1 MHNKHVKLK
10 KQRSISPRKITGP
23 SKEEIQ
29 LYKSVEKLSTI
40 KVSHQKGHN
49 PEYTRTLQ
57 RIIRKIEQIKRNDA
71 VSRGKQHT
79 HNVSVIRK
87 HWVHKPFT

>member
-1 MHNKHVKLK
+1 MHNVKLK

-23 SKEEIQ
+23 SKREIE

-40 KVSHQKGHN
+40 KVSHQRGNN

-57 RIIRKIEQIKRNDA
+57 RIIQKIEDIKRNQA
-71 VSRGKQHT
+71 VSRKHKQ
-79 HNVSVIRK
+79 NISVIRK
-87 HWVHKPFT
+87 NWVHKPFT

>member
-1 MHNKHVKLK
+1 MQTTKNVKLK

-23 SKEEIQ
+23 SKQEIE

-40 KVSHQKGHN
+40 KVSHQRGNN

-57 RIIRKIEQIKRNDA
+57 RIIRKIEDIKRNDA
-71 VSRGKQHT
+71 VSRHKQ
-79 HNVSVIRK
+79 NVSVIRK